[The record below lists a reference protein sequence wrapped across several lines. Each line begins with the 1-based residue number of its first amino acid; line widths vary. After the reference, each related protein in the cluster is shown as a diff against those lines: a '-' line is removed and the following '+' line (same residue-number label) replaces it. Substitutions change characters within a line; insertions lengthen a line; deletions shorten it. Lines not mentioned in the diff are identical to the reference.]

1 MPQPSFLLASCLVA
15 LGGAIGSWL
24 RFGVGY
30 GWTVLLGPTRALAF
44 PYGTLTVNV
53 VGSLAMGLL
62 IGWLGRVMP
71 SGTVGGENLRLL
83 LGVGV
88 LGGFTTF
95 SSFSLDTVALAQRGH
110 PGLAVFY
117 VAISLAAG
125 LCALFLGLTLMR
137 SAA

>member
-15 LGGAIGSWL
+15 LGGAVGSWL
-24 RFGVGY
+24 RFCVAFA
-30 GWTVLLGPTRALAF
+30 WTALLGPARSLAF

-53 VGSLAMGLL
+53 VGSLVMGLL
-62 IGWLGRVMP
+62 AGWLGRMVP
-71 SGTVGGENLRLL
+71 GSESVRLL
-83 LGVGV
+83 VGVGV

-95 SSFSLDTVALAQRGH
+95 SSFSLDTIALAERGQ
-110 PGLAVFY
+110 PGLAAFY

-125 LCALFLGLTLMR
+125 FAALFLGLTMMR

>member
-1 MPQPSFLLASCLVA
+1 MPQPSFLLAPGLVA
-15 LGGAIGSWL
+15 LGGAVGSWL
-24 RFGVGY
+24 RFGVAY
-30 GWTVLLGPTRALAF
+30 AFSALLGPTRALAF
-44 PYGTLTVNV
+44 PYGTLTVNI

-62 IGWLGRVMP
+62 VGWLGRM
-71 SGTVGGENLRLL
+71 TAGGESLRIFI
-83 LGVGV
+83 GVGV

-95 SSFSLDTVALAQRGH
+95 SSFSLDTVALAQRGQ

-125 LCALFLGLTLMR
+125 LCALFLGLTIMR

>member
-15 LGGAIGSWL
+15 LGGAFGSWL

-30 GWTVLLGPTRALAF
+30 VWTALLGPARALAF
-44 PYGTLTVNV
+44 PYGTLTVNI
-53 VGSLAMGLL
+53 VGSLVMGLL
-62 IGWLGRVMP
+62 AGWLGRVAP
-71 SGTVGGENLRLL
+71 GGESLRLL
-83 LGVGV
+83 VGVGV

-95 SSFSLDTVALAQRGH
+95 SSFSLDTVALAERGQ

-125 LCALFLGLTLMR
+125 LCALFLGLTIMR